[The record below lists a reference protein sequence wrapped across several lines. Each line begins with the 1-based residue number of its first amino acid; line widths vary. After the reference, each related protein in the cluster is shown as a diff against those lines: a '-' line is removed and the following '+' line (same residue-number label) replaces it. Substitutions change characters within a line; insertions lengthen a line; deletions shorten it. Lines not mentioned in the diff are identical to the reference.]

1 MNFRG
6 FEVFLLLHCHFSI
19 DFKINGRNFSVKAF
33 SNRKY
38 KFHRLARPILIRG
51 GSQSWKKYVILVQK
65 RRPSWIWSLLA
76 KKCLIFQTSTRLI
89 LYPRVLSFLLIPNST
104 MANFNYRKLFTFCF
118 FKSWKIAILIQNI
131 AFLLHFEVNR
141 SKMSIVVYNQNSP
154 CTNLVSKESFRLQ
167 DKGLFGWTSEI

>member
-1 MNFRG
+1 M
-6 FEVFLLLHCHFSI
+6 
-19 DFKINGRNFSVKAF
+19 
-33 SNRKY
+33 
-38 KFHRLARPILIRG
+38 IRG

-76 KKCLIFQTSTRLI
+76 KKCPIFQTSTRLI
-89 LYPRVLSFLLIPNST
+89 LYPGVLSFLLIPNST

-167 DKGLFGWTSEI
+167 DKGLFGWTSEILGTFLPEGLKSKMAAIFGPKSSIFPNFVSPPWSK